1 MCIRDSYSSYLV
13 LGKGTIGRLGSL
25 RVVTWVFT
33 WGALSFAPFGLV
45 PLVHAVPELHP
56 KGMALIAYILLM
68 PTIVAYSLNAW
79 ALGKSSPTLV
89 TVYIYLQPLLAA
101 ILSYVQLGIV
111 PSGMMGV
118 STALILLGVGI
129 VAFRRKSEIPGR
141 QA

>member
-1 MCIRDSYSSYLV
+1 
-13 LGKGTIGRLGSL
+13 
-25 RVVTWVFT
+25 
-33 WGALSFAPFGLV
+33 
-45 PLVHAVPELHP
+45 
-56 KGMALIAYILLM
+56 M

-129 VAFRRKSEIPGR
+129 VAFRRKSELPVR
-141 QA
+141 